1 MHLGLRVDL
10 RSSHTRL
17 QMRLSNGA
25 RQWPLPQLQYSLR
38 RQQPRPPPPPPA
50 PDQPPPAAGSQKR
63 RKPQKPSP
71 PLPGDG
77 LPDEGS
83 GNDKGADGN
92 EASEQV
98 FDVEL
103 PDDLFEAGPNAEVVF
118 ADSHDDQIV
127 YGRFFLRQVGGLCA
141 QVLAQSL
148 LAHSVC

>member
-1 MHLGLRVDL
+1 MA
-10 RSSHTRL
+10 T
-17 QMRLSNGA
+17 A
-25 RQWPLPQLQYSLR
+25 
-38 RQQPRPPPPPPA
+38 
-50 PDQPPPAAGSQKR
+50 PAAIQLAATAAASAAATASARPAAARR
-63 RKPQKPSP
+63 RKSEAAEAAEAVSAPA
-71 PLPGDG
+71 PGDG